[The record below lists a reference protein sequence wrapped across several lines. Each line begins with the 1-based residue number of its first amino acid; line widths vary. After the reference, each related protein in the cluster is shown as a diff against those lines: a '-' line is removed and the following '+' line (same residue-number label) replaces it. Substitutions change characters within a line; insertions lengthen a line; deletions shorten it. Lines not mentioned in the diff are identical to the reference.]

1 MLLCYFLPYEYFCHA
16 FIFSVKKKRAQ
27 NDNMSEDEDE
37 YDDFDGSDDSDDSE
51 VLHCHLQ
58 SETIILWYLKQ

>member
-1 MLLCYFLPYEYFCHA
+1 
-16 FIFSVKKKRAQ
+16 
-27 NDNMSEDEDE
+27 MSEDEDE

-58 SETIILWYLKQ
+58 SETIIL